1 MISSSAQLL
10 TCVTFCDPR
19 DCSPWGS
26 SLLGIFQARV
36 LEWVAMLSSRGSS
49 QSRGWTWS
57 LIFPALAGG
66 FFTTSATWETLGKKY
81 LWKIKCSINYLDGQ
95 EGPPWM
101 WEADGS
107 VLAAITEHHR
117 LRGLNNRRWSS
128 RGSQSWKS
136 ETRVLRGLV
145 SPAASFL
152 ADGCP
157 LAEFSWD
164 LFSPCVCDR
173 DRVKGQLR
181 RLNSYSH

>member
-1 MISSSAQLL
+1 MISSSAQLP

-81 LWKIKCSINYLDGQ
+81 LWKIKCSINYLEWWSGRATMDVRGRRFC
-95 EGPPWM
+95 
-101 WEADGS
+101 AS
-107 VLAAITEHHR
+107 CHHR
-117 LRGLNNRRWSS
+117 APQAEGLK
-128 RGSQSWKS
+128 QQ
-136 ETRVLRGLV
+136 TLV
-145 SPAASFL
+145 
-152 ADGCP
+152 
-157 LAEFSWD
+157 FSWVTELEVWD
-164 LFSPCVCDR
+164 QGTERVGFSRSFFSCRWLSSCWVLLRPFLSVC
-173 DRVKGQLR
+173 LW
-181 RLNSYSH
+181 